1 MTSSNIKLVIDS
13 RESKLISL
21 FNSFYDVKN
30 SKYLLSYESL
40 DIGDIQIV
48 YNNKIVHIYERKT
61 LADLLA
67 SIKDNRYKE
76 QKNRLFEMNK
86 GNEIKI
92 NYIIEEFKGY
102 NNINDSSIIGS
113 LCSLTLINDFG
124 MFYTKDVKDTY
135 FLIIEIINRFVK
147 NPDKFLNECKNN
159 QNSES
164 NIIVSKKKSANIT
177 RNNMLVILLSQIPG
191 ISNKIASTILLYHS
205 TMSDLILKLNEYT
218 EVKDKVNYLSK
229 LKFEDNS
236 RSIGVKTS
244 EKIIEYL
251 F

>member
-1 MTSSNIKLVIDS
+1 VIDS